1 MHDFE
6 VFLGDFMYMYA
17 MLYTKM
23 FHGYDKMKHT
33 KYAKNNEIHEN
44 LFLRN
49 MRKITKYAKTYSC
62 EIYENLCLRNMRKVT
77 KNTKTYSCVQIAY
90 IDGRS

>member
-1 MHDFE
+1 
-6 VFLGDFMYMYA
+6 

-49 MRKITKYAKTYSC
+49 MRKLMLAKYTKSNEKH
-62 EIYENLCLRNMRKVT
+62 ENLFLRANRL
-77 KNTKTYSCVQIAY
+77 Y
-90 IDGRS
+90 